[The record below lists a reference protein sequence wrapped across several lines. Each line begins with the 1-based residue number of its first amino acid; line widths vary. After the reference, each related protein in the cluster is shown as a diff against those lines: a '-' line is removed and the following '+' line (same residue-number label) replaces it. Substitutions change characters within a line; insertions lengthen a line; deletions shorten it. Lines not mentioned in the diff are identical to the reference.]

1 MCEVYGFCGS
11 KPLKLNKYTDEFWL
25 HSRVHHDGF
34 GFYLADKDELYVNPQ
49 PALQCFTKLSNK
61 SFTSKLALCHI
72 RFKTHGL
79 VKTENCHPF
88 SKYDVRGNKWTLIHN
103 GYIED
108 NDVTTALSSLQLGET
123 DSERILMYLV
133 EHINYLYEHAWIFN
147 EDDLCKYMYKQLSSA
162 IDKLSTLGKVNLI
175 FTDSFT
181 NNMYV
186 YMNYPNTLFYLKT
199 QCGYHV
205 STTKLSDEHWVP
217 VMPYKL
223 HVLNNGIKLDF

>member
-1 MCEVYGFCGS
+1 M
-11 KPLKLNKYTDEFWL
+11 
-25 HSRVHHDGF
+25 
-34 GFYLADKDELYVNPQ
+34 
-49 PALQCFTKLSNK
+49 
-61 SFTSKLALCHI
+61 
-72 RFKTHGL
+72 
-79 VKTENCHPF
+79 
-88 SKYDVRGNKWTLIHN
+88 RGNKWTLIHN

-133 EHINYLYEHAWIFN
+133 EHIDYLYEHAWILN

-162 IDKLSTLGKVNLI
+162 IDKISTLGKVNLI

-217 VMPYKL
+217 VTPYKL
-223 HVLNNGIKLDF
+223 HVLNNGIRLDF